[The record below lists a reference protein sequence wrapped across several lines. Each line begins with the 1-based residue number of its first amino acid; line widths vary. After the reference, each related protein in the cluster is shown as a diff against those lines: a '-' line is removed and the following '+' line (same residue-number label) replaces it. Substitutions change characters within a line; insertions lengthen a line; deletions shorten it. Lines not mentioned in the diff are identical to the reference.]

1 MYNVYKSSVVFPS
14 LMRSVPLHV
23 SSHKVIFSNVSE
35 ASRGLSAPM
44 PGKRKASSELFMH
57 AASQASHH
65 NSFRANISS
74 KVLTGSLWRN
84 PIWFCLDFSELA
96 KNLRERWS
104 CLITRFHD
112 FNELITVGR
121 THKRQ
126 SSHRPQRFRMDVTVT
141 TTIARGIKPCV
152 CTDIQAIRS

>member
-1 MYNVYKSSVVFPS
+1 MYNTYKPLIVFSLFNAQRVTFLVTKLHS
-14 LMRSVPLHV
+14 LMYLRRAKDYQHQC
-23 SSHKVIFSNVSE
+23 H
-35 ASRGLSAPM
+35 
-44 PGKRKASSELFMH
+44 GKQEGSSELFMH

-65 NSFRANISS
+65 NSFRANIL

-84 PIWFCLDFSELA
+84 RFSIFLHFWEHA
-96 KNLRERWS
+96 KNRRERWS

-121 THKRQ
+121 PHKRQ

-141 TTIARGIKPCV
+141 TTTARN
-152 CTDIQAIRS
+152 